1 MHPGTFSRKLQVD
14 TAYHSHHM
22 NLVAKEYTESLRCIK
37 PPKDSKALFYSSL
50 LGRLANPSELD
61 ATYWVQNL
69 TCPVRFDEAVNSMCQ
84 PVDDHKSGVNFLLEL
99 GPHSA
104 LQGPIKQI
112 LKAVSHP
119 LSLAKCLFTDSAGWT
134 FCE

>member
-1 MHPGTFSRKLQVD
+1 MFARKLQVD

-22 NLVAKEYTESLRCIK
+22 NLVAKEYTESLRTVKSPK
-37 PPKDSKALFYSSL
+37 PSNTHFYSSL
-50 LGRLANPSELD
+50 LGRLSNPDELD

-69 TCPVRFDEAVNSMCQ
+69 TCPVRFDEAVNSMSQ
-84 PVDDHKSGVNFLLEL
+84 PMDDYKTGVNFLLEL

-112 LKAVSHP
+112 LQGV
-119 LSLAKCLFTDSAGWT
+119 SLAYKHRDVF
-134 FCE
+134 

>member
-1 MHPGTFSRKLQVD
+1 MFARKLQVD

-22 NLVAKEYTESLRCIK
+22 NLVAKDYTESLRLIK
-37 PPKDSKALFYSSL
+37 PPNKSTTLFYSSL
-50 LGRLANPSELD
+50 LGRLAKSSELD

-69 TCPVRFDEAVNSMCQ
+69 TCAVRFDEAVQSMCQ
-84 PVDDHKSGVNFLLEL
+84 PIDGHKTGVNFLLEL

-112 LKAVSHP
+112 IKAVSCP
-119 LSLAKCLFTDSAGWT
+119 NI
-134 FCE
+134 FCTQRGCILTL